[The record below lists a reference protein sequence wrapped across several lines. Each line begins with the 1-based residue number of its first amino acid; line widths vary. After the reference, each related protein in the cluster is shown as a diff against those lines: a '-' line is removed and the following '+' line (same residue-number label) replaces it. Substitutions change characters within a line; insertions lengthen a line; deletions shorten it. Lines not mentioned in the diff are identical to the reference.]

1 MSLQK
6 LETLLETFDEFPDPA
21 DRTDLLL
28 SYADQFKEVP
38 PDVATRPFPEKNHVP
53 QCESDAYVWA
63 LRKPDGT
70 LKLHF
75 AVENP
80 SGISARA
87 LATILDKTLSGLPA
101 AEIATVDC
109 DIVERIFRRN
119 ISMGK
124 GMGLMAMVDAVR
136 TLARKALPAPSFQ
149 LPAKAPTAFKS
160 RAGSWELEAG
170 SYSCLNVRLKR
181 PGPVPAGALPGSILV
196 TPWKRSLDGPP
207 ITMTS
212 PEYSMIGRIGSFLD
226 NPPIT
231 NRAVS
236 PIDTETI
243 GTPDSI
249 VSRLSSLSWCTPIR
263 LC

>member
-1 MSLQK
+1 MPLQK

-38 PDVATRPFPEKNHVP
+38 PDVATRPFPEKNHIP

-63 LRKPDGT
+63 LRKSDGT

-87 LATILDKTLSGLPA
+87 LAAILDKTLSGLPA

-136 TLARKALPAPSFQ
+136 TLARKASN
-149 LPAKAPTAFKS
+149 
-160 RAGSWELEAG
+160 GS
-170 SYSCLNVRLKR
+170 
-181 PGPVPAGALPGSILV
+181 
-196 TPWKRSLDGPP
+196 
-207 ITMTS
+207 
-212 PEYSMIGRIGSFLD
+212 
-226 NPPIT
+226 
-231 NRAVS
+231 
-236 PIDTETI
+236 
-243 GTPDSI
+243 
-249 VSRLSSLSWCTPIR
+249 
-263 LC
+263 